1 MTNAASGIELFQA
14 VRVLNAYPETTGVRS
29 QSVERA
35 KMRIEGRGVWSTAT
49 RYLRARPGLTAVAL
63 AAVAVAAL
71 LGAARESEAVL
82 PAAVDGQPMPSLAPM
97 IERATPAVVNIAT
110 EGHVQM
116 RLNPLF
122 NDPFFRRFFNIPDQM
137 PERKTQALGSGVII
151 DSGRG
156 LVVTNNHVI
165 ANADQ
170 IRVKLRDGRVLEA
183 EIVGSDPDTDVAVIK
198 IPPKDLIAL
207 PMADSDALRVGD
219 FVVAIGNPFGLGQT
233 VTSGIVSALA
243 RSGLGIGEYE
253 DYIQTDASINPG
265 NSGGALVN
273 LRGELVG
280 INTAIFSQSGGNIG
294 IGFAIPTNNVRQV
307 VDQLVQYGEVKRG
320 FLGVEL
326 QDLNPELAQAF
337 GITETEGAVIA
348 SVAQDSPAE
357 KSGLRQGDVVVA
369 VNGRAVRNAFD
380 VRNQIGLTRA
390 GEKVKMDVVREG
402 SRKQITTEVTERD
415 AAQAD
420 AGDATGVRNP
430 VLAGAT
436 FSDIPEGIPEY
447 QGESGVFVADV
458 EPGSRAWRSGLRP
471 GDLITSVQRQR
482 VANLDQFL
490 QLAQSDTGQLLL
502 GVRRGNGAA
511 FMVLK

>member
-1 MTNAASGIELFQA
+1 
-14 VRVLNAYPETTGVRS
+14 
-29 QSVERA
+29 
-35 KMRIEGRGVWSTAT
+35 
-49 RYLRARPGLTAVAL
+49 
-63 AAVAVAAL
+63 
-71 LGAARESEAVL
+71 
-82 PAAVDGQPMPSLAPM
+82 
-97 IERATPAVVNIAT
+97 VVNIAT

-122 NDPFFRRFFNIPDQM
+122 NDPFFRRFFDIPDQ
-137 PERKTQALGSGVII
+137 PLERKTQALGSGVII
-151 DSGRG
+151 DAARG

-170 IRVKLRDGRVLEA
+170 IRVKLLDGRVLEA
-183 EIVGSDPDTDVAVIK
+183 ELVGTDPDTDVAVIK
-198 IPPKDLIAL
+198 IPPKNLTAL
-207 PMADSDALRVGD
+207 PIADSNQLRVGD

-294 IGFAIPTNNVRQV
+294 IGFAIPANNVRQV
-307 VDQLVQYGEVKRG
+307 VEQLVKFGQVKRG

-326 QDLNPELAQAF
+326 QDLNPELSQAF
-337 GITETEGAVIA
+337 GITETEGAVVA
-348 SVAQDSPAE
+348 SVSPGSPAA
-357 KSGLRQGDVVVA
+357 KAGLRQGDVVIA
-369 VNGRAVRNAFD
+369 VNGRAMRNAFD

-390 GEKVKMDVVREG
+390 GDKLTLDILRDGHRQQV
-402 SRKQITTEVTERD
+402 ITQVSERPETTS
-415 AAQAD
+415 
-420 AGDATGVRNP
+420 AGGATGVHNP

-436 FSDIPEGIPEY
+436 FSDIPESASQYE
-447 QGESGVFVADV
+447 GETGAFVVNV
-458 EPGSRAWRSGLRP
+458 ERGSRAWNNGLRP
-471 GDLITSVQRQR
+471 GDLITSVDRR
-482 VANLDQFL
+482 PVENLEQFL
-490 QLAQSDTGQLLL
+490 QMVSGNNRQLLV
-502 GVRRGNGAA
+502 GVRRGSGAG

>member
-1 MTNAASGIELFQA
+1 MRRVSEFKRVAINVLGRAGRLRQA
-14 VRVLNAYPETTGVRS
+14 LPVGV
-29 QSVERA
+29 
-35 KMRIEGRGVWSTAT
+35 T
-49 RYLRARPGLTAVAL
+49 LL
-63 AAVAVAAL
+63 AAGVLGGAMLGTSRDSDAEMPAVV
-71 LGAARESEAVL
+71 E
-82 PAAVDGQPMPSLAPM
+82 GQVMPSLAPM

-151 DSGRG
+151 DAQRG

-183 EIVGSDPDTDVAVIK
+183 ELVGTDPDTDVAVIR
-198 IPPKDLIAL
+198 IPPKNLSAL
-207 PMADSDALRVGD
+207 PLADSNALRVGD
-219 FVVAIGNPFGLGQT
+219 FAVAIGNPFGLGQT
-233 VTSGIVSALA
+233 VTSGIISALA

-273 LRGELVG
+273 LRGELIG
-280 INTAIFSQSGGNIG
+280 INTAIYSQSGGNVG
-294 IGFAIPTNNVRQV
+294 IGFAIPANNVRQV
-307 VDQLVQYGEVKRG
+307 VDQLVKYGEVKRG

-337 GITETEGAVIA
+337 GITESAGAVVA
-348 SVAQDSPAE
+348 SVADGSPAD
-357 KSGLRQGDVVVA
+357 KAGLRQGDVIVG
-369 VNGRAVRNAFD
+369 VNGRPVNNGFD

-390 GEKVKMDVVREG
+390 GERMTMDVIREG
-402 SRKQITTEVTERD
+402 NRRQLSVVVAERSDAVAQNGD
-415 AAQAD
+415 AAQPG
-420 AGDATGVRNP
+420 AGGQPSAHNP

-436 FSDIPEGIPEY
+436 FSDIPEGIREY
-447 QGESGVFVADV
+447 RGEQGAFVADV
-458 EPGSRAWRSGLRP
+458 ERGSRAWRSGLRP
-471 GDLITSVQRQR
+471 GDLITSVDRQAVSDVADFLQR
-482 VANLDQFL
+482 VDGK
-490 QLAQSDTGQLLL
+490 SGQLLV

>member
-1 MTNAASGIELFQA
+1 MGSDKRQGWKAA
-14 VRVLNAYPETTGVRS
+14 VREVR
-29 QSVERA
+29 V
-35 KMRIEGRGVWSTAT
+35 
-49 RYLRARPGLTAVAL
+49 RPCL
-63 AAVAVAAL
+63 AAFAAATVAAATL
-71 LGAARESEAVL
+71 LGASGESRAAL
-82 PAAVDGQPMPSLAPM
+82 PAAVDGQPVPSLAPM
-97 IERATPAVVNIAT
+97 IERVTPAVVNIAT

-122 NDPFFRRFFNIPDQM
+122 NDPFFRRFFNIPDQL

-151 DSGRG
+151 DSTRG

-170 IRVKLRDGRVLEA
+170 IRVKLRDGRVLDA
-183 EIVGSDPDTDVAVIK
+183 ELVGSDPDTDVAVIR
-198 IPPKDLIAL
+198 IPPKDLTAL
-207 PMADSDALRVGD
+207 PLADSDALRVGD

-294 IGFAIPTNNVRQV
+294 IGFAIPVNNVRQV
-307 VDQLVQYGEVKRG
+307 VDQLVKYGEVRRG

-326 QDLNPELAQAF
+326 QDLNPDLAQAF
-337 GITETEGAVIA
+337 GITQTEGAVIA
-348 SVAQDSPAE
+348 SVAQGSPAD
-357 KSGLRQGDVVVA
+357 KAGLRQGDVVVA
-369 VNGRAVRNAFD
+369 VNGRTVRSAFD

-390 GEKVKMDVVREG
+390 GEKVELEVVREG
-402 SRKQITTEVTERD
+402 SRKKITTKVSERESE
-415 AAQAD
+415 QAS
-420 AGDATGVRNP
+420 AGGATGVRNP

-436 FSDIPEGIPEY
+436 FSDIPDSIPEY
-447 QGESGVFVADV
+447 EGESGVFVADV
-458 EPGSRAWRSGLRP
+458 ERGSRAWRSGLRP

-482 VANLDQFL
+482 VRNLDQFL
-490 QLAQSDTGQLLL
+490 ELVQAESGQLLV